1 MKSEK
6 RNSSLTGN
14 AYVQELLASENLDR
28 VDRILRMP
36 KETFLDLVELLKK
49 KNLLADTRTNV
60 TVERQLLQ
68 FLHIV
73 AGMTTDQVSER
84 FQFSM
89 LQ

>member
-28 VDRILRMP
+28 VNRILRMP
-36 KETFLDLVELLKK
+36 KQTFLDLVELLKK
-49 KNLLADTRTNV
+49 KNLLADTRKNV
-60 TVERQLLQ
+60 TVERQLLK

-73 AGMTTDQVSER
+73 AGMTTDQVAER
-84 FQFSM
+84 
-89 LQ
+89 L